1 MEHQFW
7 LAVWS
12 INEDDEDDLTLKY
25 VGKRVR
31 KQFRVGDVV
40 TTYDDD
46 ITHVNFVQDVG
57 QFMMHVSYDDD
68 DDDSE
73 DYEEYEVKEYL
84 LEDD

>member
-1 MEHQFW
+1 MMKTTW
-7 LAVWS
+7 PWS
-12 INEDDEDDLTLKY
+12 TWAKEWENNSESVTSSQL
-25 VGKRVR
+25 
-31 KQFRVGDVV
+31 

-68 DDDSE
+68 DSE

>member
-1 MEHQFW
+1 MVNKW
-7 LAVWS
+7 GWWRRP
-12 INEDDEDDLTLKY
+12 DLEVRGQKS
-25 VGKRVR
+25 KRVW

-40 TTYDDD
+40 TTYDGD
-46 ITHVNFVQDVG
+46 ITHVHFVQDVG
-57 QFMMHVSYDDD
+57 QFMMHVSYD

>member
-1 MEHQFW
+1 MTSSQ
-7 LAVWS
+7 L
-12 INEDDEDDLTLKY
+12 
-25 VGKRVR
+25 
-31 KQFRVGDVV
+31 

-68 DDDSE
+68 DSE

>member
-1 MEHQFW
+1 MWAKECENNSESVTSSQ
-7 LAVWS
+7 L
-12 INEDDEDDLTLKY
+12 
-25 VGKRVR
+25 
-31 KQFRVGDVV
+31 

-68 DDDSE
+68 DSE